1 MLLIGLGAPT
11 VPMRFPA
18 LLNTTISERSV
29 PQARQITTPC
39 RDAENR
45 PKWTIG
51 FDDTCSAMS
60 SGSLRRVRALRSSF
74 CEYKLSFWTKTI
86 RPPAA
91 GVYRGEESFLNRST
105 GLDILSSRNFAK

>member
-11 VPMRFPA
+11 VPIRFPS
-18 LLNTTISERSV
+18 LLNTAISERSV
-29 PQARQITTPC
+29 PPDRQITTPF
-39 RDAENR
+39 RDTENR
-45 PKWTIG
+45 PKWVIG

-60 SGSLRRVRALRSSF
+60 SGSSRRVRAFRSSF
-74 CEYKLSFWTKTI
+74 CEYKLSFWTKII
-86 RPPAA
+86 RPPPA